1 MQHVRQ
7 YFGMSDIIF
16 CPDLYQQVFENLS
29 GMFRACSYDGI
40 FFFYVTRGILSEISF
55 EVIFTSSDVQNLEH
69 LYLGCINQFLFNKN
83 GDISHLCQ
91 T

>member
-16 CPDLYQQVFENLS
+16 CPDLYEQVFENREFFARVRMMES
-29 GMFRACSYDGI
+29 
-40 FFFYVTRGILSEISF
+40 FFYVTRGILSKISF

-69 LYLGCINQFLFNKN
+69 LYLGFINQFLFNN
-83 GDISHLCQ
+83 DGDISHLCS